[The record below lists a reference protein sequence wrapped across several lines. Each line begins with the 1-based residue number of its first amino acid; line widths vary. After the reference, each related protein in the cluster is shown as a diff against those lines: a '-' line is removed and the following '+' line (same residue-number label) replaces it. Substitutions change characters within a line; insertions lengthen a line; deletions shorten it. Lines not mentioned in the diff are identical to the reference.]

1 MNRMKKFTLS
11 LSLFLMM
18 VAPSAVFAAEE
29 GKEAVSYNP
38 PSWVA
43 FLMIG
48 LGIISCLILMAS
60 MRKKVEGGGH
70 H

>member
-18 VAPSAVFAAEE
+18 VVPSAVFAAEE
-29 GKEAVSYNP
+29 GKEVVSYNP
-38 PSWVA
+38 PDWVP

-48 LGIISCLILMAS
+48 LGIISCLILMSS
-60 MRKKVEGGGH
+60 MRKKVDGGH